1 MSFTRL
7 AAGLLLIS
15 YFAIMYKGNKDMKW
29 GINLDYIA
37 VCSMILLVVGFGIDI
52 WKTVKDRNSSH
63 EEHSSLKENQ
73 NTNKEFLTNDH
84 NRIIN
89 EISSNSNLLQT
100 GQDSMKQSTS
110 EIRMSVES
118 IDKQLAVETARREN
132 MFSSMTE
139 DQKNVHNQ
147 INAIYALNQ
156 QIPKLEYEKQQLQ
169 EKYQNLSEKY
179 DKLEMDYNL
188 LKEENQQLERELSAE
203 NSQNLTEEL
212 DE

>member
-7 AAGLLLIS
+7 FAGLILIS
-15 YFAIMYKGNKDMKW
+15 DFAMMYKGNKDVKW

-73 NTNKEFLTNDH
+73 STNKELLAKDH
-84 NRIIN
+84 SR
-89 EISSNSNLLQT
+89 ISSEIGTNSKLLLS
-100 GQDSMKQSTS
+100 GQSSISQSTS
-110 EIRMSVES
+110 EIRTSVES
-118 IDKQLAVETARREN
+118 IDKQIAVETARREN

-169 EKYQNLSEKY
+169 IKYQNLSEKY
-179 DKLEMDYNL
+179 EKLEMDYDL
-188 LKEENQQLERELSAE
+188 LKEENQQLEKELNSE
-203 NSQNLTEEL
+203 NSQDLTEDY